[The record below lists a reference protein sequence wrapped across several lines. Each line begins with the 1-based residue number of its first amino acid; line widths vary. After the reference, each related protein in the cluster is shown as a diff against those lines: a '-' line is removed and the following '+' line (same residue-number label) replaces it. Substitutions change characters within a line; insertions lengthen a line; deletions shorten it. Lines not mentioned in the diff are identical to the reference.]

1 MLETL
6 STTLNVAH
14 MRKPNSLHLLLTAA
28 LLAALPLIAVSARA
42 AVGDIY
48 ETNMDLILRI
58 SSAGGTPVTFTQG
71 LSNPKGLAF
80 DGNGHLFVANA
91 GAGAIVRFNVND
103 ASGVTF
109 ASGLNSP
116 VGVTFDA
123 AANLYV
129 SDAGDGAIYKYTPA
143 GARETF
149 AIGLNQ
155 PAGIA
160 IDSLGNLFVA
170 EFNGGA
176 LTKIAPN
183 GAKTSFAT
191 GLSFPAG
198 VAIDGANNVFEA
210 DSGSGSINKFTPG
223 GTRSTFATG
232 LSRPYGLAFEGSG
245 SLIVADNGNGST
257 FRFTPAGVQ
266 STVFSSEFN
275 TPQFVAIE
283 PASHQFLNMSTRGFV
298 GDSQHLLIAGFII
311 GGNGPVGTTA
321 VVRALG
327 PSLSSLG
334 VVDPLQNPILGVRDA
349 NGNLVAFND
358 NWADAP
364 LEQRVVPPLQPANAN
379 EAALSL
385 SLRGGSFTAI
395 VAGVNGGTG
404 TALVEVYNL
413 P

>member
-6 STTLNVAH
+6 STTLNPGP
-14 MRKPNSLHLLLTAA
+14 MRKPNSFYLLLTAA
-28 LLAALPLIAVSARA
+28 VLAGISLTAVSADA

-48 ETNMDLILRI
+48 ETNGNLILRI
-58 SSAGGTPVTFTQG
+58 RGSGGPVTFTQE

-80 DGNGHLFVANA
+80 DGNGHVFVANA
-91 GAGAIVRFNVND
+91 GTGSILRFSTTDAAGA
-103 ASGVTF
+103 TF
-109 ASGLNSP
+109 AAGLGSP

-123 AANLYV
+123 TGNLFV
-129 SDAGDGAIYKYTPA
+129 SDSSDGAIYKYTPD

-149 AIGLNQ
+149 AVGLNQ

-160 IDSLGNLFVA
+160 FDSLNNLFVA
-170 EFNGGA
+170 EFNGGKV
-176 LTKIAPN
+176 TKILPN
-183 GAKTSFAT
+183 GSKSTFGA

-198 VAIDGANNVFEA
+198 IAINSTDNLFVADSDTGTIFKYAPDGA
-210 DSGSGSINKFTPG
+210 
-223 GTRSTFATG
+223 RSTFATG
-232 LSRPYGLAFEGSG
+232 LERPYGLAIEASG

-283 PASHQFLNMSTRGFV
+283 PAAHQLLNMSTRGFV
-298 GDSQHLLIAGFII
+298 GDNQHLLIGGFII
-311 GGNGPVGTTA
+311 GGNGPVGTTV

-327 PSLSSLG
+327 PSLSTSG
-334 VVDPLQNPILGVRDA
+334 VVDPLQNPILAVRDA
-349 NGNLVAFND
+349 NANLVAFND

-364 LEQRVVPPLQPANAN
+364 LEQRVLPGLQPSSLN
-379 EAALSL
+379 ESGLKL
-385 SLRGGSFTAI
+385 TLRGGSFTAI